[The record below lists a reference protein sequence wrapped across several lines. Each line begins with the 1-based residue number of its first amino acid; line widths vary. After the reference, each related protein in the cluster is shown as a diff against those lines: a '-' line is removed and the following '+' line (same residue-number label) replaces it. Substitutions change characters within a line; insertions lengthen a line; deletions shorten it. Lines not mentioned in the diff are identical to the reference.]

1 MSIKMMNF
9 NTNTKTGRILGAA
22 LGCFKQ
28 YGFKRTSMEDI
39 AKAADISRPAIYN
52 LFKNKTDVF
61 RSLSDKFHSKTLG
74 SAQAALVGAA
84 PLQQRITAAVTAR
97 MGPLYTL
104 AHDSLHGP
112 ELFDVNQSTSA
123 DINAKA
129 DDTFLRMLTSGLQ
142 EGFDTN
148 EISGGPDALAAREL
162 AQFIIANAIGLKS
175 FAFSAQDYETLLS
188 KSVNTLF
195 QGLVSK

>member
-1 MSIKMMNF
+1 MDF
-9 NTNTKTGRILGAA
+9 ATNTKTDRILGAA

-52 LFKNKTDVF
+52 IFKSKTDVF
-61 RSLSDKFHSKTLG
+61 RSLSEQFHGKTLENAKIAFSEDMNLQRRVT
-74 SAQAALVGAA
+74 SAL
-84 PLQQRITAAVTAR
+84 IAR
-97 MGPLYTL
+97 MTPLYAL

-129 DDTFLRMLTSGLQ
+129 DDTFLHMLTAALQNGFNTHEITSGQ
-142 EGFDTN
+142 SD
-148 EISGGPDALAAREL
+148 LAPREL
-162 AQFIIANAIGLKS
+162 AQFILASATGLKS
-175 FAFSAQDYETLLS
+175 FAFSAQDYETLLT
-188 KSVNTLF
+188 KSVDTTF
-195 QGLVSK
+195 HGLAPK